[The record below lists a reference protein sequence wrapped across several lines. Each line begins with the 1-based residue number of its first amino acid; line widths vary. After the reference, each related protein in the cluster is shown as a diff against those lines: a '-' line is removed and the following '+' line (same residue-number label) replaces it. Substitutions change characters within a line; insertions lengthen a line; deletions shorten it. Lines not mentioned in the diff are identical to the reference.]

1 MDGHALSAL
10 ILRITVR
17 RAPKRHAAGAEFG
30 QECVGPAAVLESRIA
45 EIDWAVSKSS
55 QKNCIL
61 RTQRNRCAGLIV
73 IGAEPLRPEASSR
86 RVELCKENIKRAGAG
101 ENGAASSAQ
110 IENSVEVA
118 RNDELAGACD
128 LQAVRSMFSI
138 VAIGIAPLVRAG
150 IVEFGDEHVRP
161 ALRGRKRATSKI
173 HLAALVRAC
182 Q

>member
-1 MDGHALSAL
+1 MDGHSLSAL
-10 ILRITVR
+10 ILRIAVR

-30 QECVGPAAVLESRIA
+30 QECVGPAAVRESRIA
-45 EIDWAVSKSS
+45 EIDWAVSEAS

-61 RTQRNRCAGLIV
+61 WTQRNRCAGLIV
-73 IGAEPLRPEASSR
+73 IGAESLRPEASSR
-86 RVELCKENIKRAGAG
+86 RVELCKENIERAGAG
-101 ENGAASSAQ
+101 ENGAASSPQ
-110 IENSVEVA
+110 IEYSVEVA

-150 IVEFGDEHVRP
+150 IAELGDEHVRP
-161 ALRGRKRATSKI
+161 ALRGRKIAAAKI
-173 HLAALVRAC
+173 HFAALVRAR